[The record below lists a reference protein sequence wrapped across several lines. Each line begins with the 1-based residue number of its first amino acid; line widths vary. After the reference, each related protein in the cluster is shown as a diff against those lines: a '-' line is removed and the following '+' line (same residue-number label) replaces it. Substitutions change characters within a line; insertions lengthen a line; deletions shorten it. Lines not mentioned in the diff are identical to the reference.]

1 MAVPGTAAP
10 PPRLPLV
17 DMARGMAIVAMVV
30 FHFAFDLSQFGL
42 IATDVANHPGWRLFA
57 GTIGGS
63 FLALVGVSLVLAA
76 RGGLDRAAF
85 LRRLAMVAG
94 GAALV
99 TAATLVVM
107 PHAWIFFGILH
118 LIAVASVLGL
128 VVLRW
133 PAGLLALAAA
143 LAFGLPWLVAHPALD
158 RSWLLFTGLSR
169 APVTT
174 GDFYPLLPWSGFV
187 LAGMAVARLAVDR
200 GLDRQLAAIRAEGW
214 LARLLGGAGRHS
226 LLIYLVHQPVLIALV
241 WMLAQA
247 LPAAPRPAADADAR
261 PFLATC
267 TQGCMQ
273 AGKPAD
279 FCRMACACVVD
290 GLKREAIWPRV
301 LADRLTPADHD
312 RTAALARTCH
322 GGE

>member
-1 MAVPGTAAP
+1 MAVSGAAAP
-10 PPRLPLV
+10 LPRLPLV
-17 DMARGMAIVAMVV
+17 DMARGVAIAAMVV

-42 IATDVANHPGWRLFA
+42 IATDVAGHPGWRLFA

-63 FLALVGVSLVLAA
+63 FLGLVGVSLVLAA
-76 RGGLDRAAF
+76 RGGFDGAAF

-99 TAATLVVM
+99 TVATLVAI

-128 VVLRW
+128 AVLRW

-143 LAFGLPWLVAHPALD
+143 AAFALPWLVAHPVLD

-169 APVTT
+169 VPVTT

-187 LAGMAVARLAVDR
+187 LAGMAVARFAIDR
-200 GLDRQLAAIRAEGW
+200 GFDRRLAAIRPEGR
-214 LARLLGGAGRHS
+214 LARLTGGAGRHS
-226 LLIYLVHQPVLIALV
+226 LVIYLVHQPVLIALV

-247 LPAAPRPAADADAR
+247 WPAGPRPAIEEDAR

-273 AGKPAD
+273 AGQPAD
-279 FCRMACACVVD
+279 LCRFACTCVVD

-301 LADRLTPADHD
+301 LADQLTPADRE
-312 RTAALARTCH
+312 RTAVLARTCH